1 MKTNRLV
8 LTSLLL
14 LLPLLCQAQ
23 KNKVS
28 IFEKYSEMN
37 HVSSIYISKAM
48 IDMMTDFQADDINI
62 SKIAKQ
68 LNRIEILSTD
78 NATIKKSMKKDI
90 DELTDYYYELMM
102 KQKGQ
107 TSSMAFYSWT
117 QKGKI
122 ISFIVLIDAPNTL
135 KYIRLDG
142 NMNLKDIQ
150 NIISQQNSS
159 LNK

>member
-14 LLPLLCQAQ
+14 LLSLLCQAQ

-78 NATIKKSMKKDI
+78 NVTIKKSMKKDI
-90 DELTDYYYELMM
+90 DELTNYYELMM

-150 NIISQQNSS
+150 NIISQQNNS

>member
-1 MKTNRLV
+1 
-8 LTSLLL
+8 
-14 LLPLLCQAQ
+14 
-23 KNKVS
+23 
-28 IFEKYSEMN
+28 
-37 HVSSIYISKAM
+37 M

-78 NATIKKSMKKDI
+78 NATIKKNMKKKI

>member
-1 MKTNRLV
+1 MKTNRLILASV
-8 LTSLLL
+8 LLL
-14 LLPLLCQAQ
+14 LSLLCQAQ

-48 IDMMTDFQADDINI
+48 IEMMTDFQTDEINI
-62 SKIAKQ
+62 NKIAKQ
-68 LNRIEILSTD
+68 LNRIEILSTE
-78 NATIKKSMKKDI
+78 NATIKKNMKKDI
-90 DELTDYYYELMM
+90 DELTNYYELMM

-135 KYIRLDG
+135 KYIRLEG